1 MLLLLA
7 IAVLLVPAVQAW
19 STVTHRCYPHQK
31 YDLASLN
38 MVSTRKTQRFW
49 NRATKTM
56 IRDPVPSQP
65 RPTVTYDPT
74 LGTITSSASD
84 SGAKEPWTSFK
95 AGIYKRVDAVGSLV
109 AKLRPGARA
118 VTPPRDGYHE
128 LVEQRIF
135 QDATLTSPGERLMK
149 EYRQRPPPL
158 QVVQPE
164 DSPFD
169 SFKES
174 IYSAADM
181 LFRDSKPK
189 LQRPPSAIQSFKAS
203 VQPNIA
209 ASVQVREA
217 LPQLNSRNPF
227 KRWRAERTIQQWERQ
242 QRLRDEALEREQQIQ
257 AIKEAV
263 YAVVDTVQAGATL
276 VVETPQTVAKVA
288 TATQEAA
295 LSFVE
300 WAASVPATIQS
311 TADAV
316 VALPGKVNQA
326 VVEVQE
332 TVETTVQSTQKFIA
346 DVAAIPQTVADTIE
360 GTQRSVEN
368 TVKAVDNAVTTA
380 KIWTGLE
387 KPPPPPP
394 KDPTLT
400 ELAWDIAG
408 GVTVTSAKIVWLLGK
423 SAVQL
428 GWKGA
433 QAIVAASAKETTTRT
448 VTFTTAAEIPPTPP
462 KTPPPP
468 QALIVNANL
477 NENVSEQLQQAQR
490 TLAKASSEPS
500 SSDELEMAVR
510 RAKDAAIA
518 ATLDAIEVEKM
529 ITKGNEDQ

>member
-1 MLLLLA
+1 L
-7 IAVLLVPAVQAW
+7 I
-19 STVTHRCYPHQK
+19 
-31 YDLASLN
+31 
-38 MVSTRKTQRFW
+38 
-49 NRATKTM
+49 
-56 IRDPVPSQP
+56 
-65 RPTVTYDPT
+65 
-74 LGTITSSASD
+74 
-84 SGAKEPWTSFK
+84 
-95 AGIYKRVDAVGSLV
+95 
-109 AKLRPGARA
+109 
-118 VTPPRDGYHE
+118 
-128 LVEQRIF
+128 EQRIF
-135 QDATLTSPGERLMK
+135 QDTTLTSPGERLMK
-149 EYRQRPPPL
+149 EYRQRLPPL

-174 IYSAADM
+174 IYSAADV
-181 LFRDSKPK
+181 LFRDTKPK

-217 LPQLNSRNPF
+217 LPQLNSRNPLR
-227 KRWRAERTIQQWERQ
+227 RWRAERTIQQWERQ
-242 QRLRDEALEREQQIQ
+242 QRRREEALEREQQIQ
-257 AIKEAV
+257 AIKETV

-288 TATQEAA
+288 TATQAA
-295 LSFVE
+295 AVSFVE

-332 TVETTVQSTQKFIA
+332 SVENTVQSTQKFIA

-394 KDPTLT
+394 KDPTLS

-408 GVTVTSAKIVWLLGK
+408 GVTMTSAKIVWLLGK

-428 GWKGA
+428 SWRGA
-433 QAIVAASAKETTTRT
+433 QAVVAASTKETSRRPVRT
-448 VTFTTAAEIPPTPP
+448 SAEVPPTPP
-462 KTPPPP
+462 KMPPPP
-468 QALIVNANL
+468 QALILNVNVD
-477 NENVSEQLQQAQR
+477 ENVSEQLQRAQR
-490 TLAKASSEPS
+490 ALAKASTEPS
-500 SSDELEMAVR
+500 SNGELEMAVR

-518 ATLDAIEVEKM
+518 ATLDAIEVEKL
-529 ITKGNEDQ
+529 ITKGREDQ